1 MFVQRLMRLD
11 KLSEPR
17 VQSVI
22 KLQLEVKNFLL
33 FSVIPVCLSSSLML
47 LVLGFLRFCFS
58 FFSCFFSC

>member
-33 FSVIPVCLSSSLML
+33 FSAIPVCLSSLFL
-47 LVLGFLRFCFS
+47 LVLGFLRFCFL